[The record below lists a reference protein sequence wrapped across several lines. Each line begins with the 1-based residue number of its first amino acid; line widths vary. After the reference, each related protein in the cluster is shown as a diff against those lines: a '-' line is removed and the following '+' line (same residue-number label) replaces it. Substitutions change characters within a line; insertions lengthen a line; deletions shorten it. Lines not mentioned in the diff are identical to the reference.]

1 MITVAQGQI
10 IIGMIAIVMFGWC
23 ARQVWNIICGR

>member
-10 IIGMIAIVMFGWC
+10 IIGMIAIVMFGWGV
-23 ARQVWNIICGR
+23 RQVWNIICGR